1 MFIFDAHIDTLQKLV
16 QSNGLYDLASIPNT
30 HVNLAK
36 MQTAG
41 LNAQIFAV
49 FIPENYRHGLA
60 LHNASVMI
68 DIFWQNMIKYTSEL
82 MPIMWQDELCLLT
95 AETKRIGCIL
105 SIEGGEAL
113 EGRLE
118 NLRNFFRLGVRGL
131 TLTWNNRNE
140 LADGVGEGEQASGL
154 SEFGRQ
160 VVAEMNNL
168 GMIIDVSHLAEKGF
182 WDVLKISKL
191 PVIASHSNSFAR
203 CQHRRNLNDKQ
214 ITALADQG
222 GVIGVNFCPAFL
234 TNNPKTA
241 AIDHVVSHIVHL
253 IDVGG
258 SEAVGLGSDFDG
270 IASVPQGL
278 EDISRVNE
286 IITMLKNHGY
296 PESVIEKVMG
306 LNFLRVLKQVFPQKS
321 L

>member
-16 QSNGLYDLASIPNT
+16 QSNGLYDLASIPDS
-30 HVNLAK
+30 HVSLAK

-41 LNAQIFAV
+41 LSAQIFAV
-49 FIPENYRHGLA
+49 FVPENYRQGLA
-60 LHNASVMI
+60 FHNASIMI
-68 DIFWQNMIKYTSEL
+68 DIFWQNMIKYAVEL
-82 MPIMWQDELCLLT
+82 MPIMWQDDLSLL
-95 AETKRIGCIL
+95 EKKTKQIGCIL

-118 NLRNFFRLGVRGL
+118 NLRNFFRLGVRVL

-140 LADGVGEGEQASGL
+140 LGDGVAEGEHASGL
-154 SEFGRQ
+154 SEFGQQ
-160 VVAEMNNL
+160 VIAEMNNL
-168 GMIIDVSHLAEKGF
+168 GMIIDVSHLAERGF
-182 WDVLKISKL
+182 WDVLRLSKF
-191 PVIASHSNSFAR
+191 PVIASHSNSYTL

-214 ITALADQG
+214 ITALANQG

-234 TNNPKTA
+234 IDSPKNA
-241 AIDHVVSHIVHL
+241 IIDHVVWHIAHIL
-253 IDVGG
+253 DVAG

-278 EDISRVNE
+278 EDISRIDE
-286 IITMLKNHGY
+286 ILTRLKNHGY

-306 LNFLRVLKQVFPQKS
+306 KNFLRVLKQVFPQKS